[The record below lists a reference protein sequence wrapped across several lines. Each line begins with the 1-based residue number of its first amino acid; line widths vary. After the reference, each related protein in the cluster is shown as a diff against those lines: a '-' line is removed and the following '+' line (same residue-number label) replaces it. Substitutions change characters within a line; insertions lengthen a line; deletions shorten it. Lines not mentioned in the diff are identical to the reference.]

1 MSRVTLGS
9 MRLTTIPLGLLL
21 VALGTSAP
29 SAQGAAT
36 FTADTPK
43 ICDSCEEW
51 NRDKAGS
58 RVFGNTYSVGPEGLS
73 AVLITSPQGHILLDG
88 ALPQSAPLIDRN
100 IRALGFRTEDVKYI
114 LTSHGHYD
122 HVGGVAALQRA
133 SGARVV
139 GSASTAKALGA
150 GTNTEDDP
158 QFGFGREANAFPPV
172 RNVQVV
178 KDGEVIRVGPLA
190 VTAHL
195 TPGHTPGATTWSWR
209 ACEGQTCKD
218 IVYADSMS
226 AVSAPGFRFSA
237 DPQRVATFRRSI
249 ETLAALPCDVLIAL
263 HPQFAIGKTCKT
275 FADSARERLDQR
287 LADER
292 KSP

>member
-1 MSRVTLGS
+1 
-9 MRLTTIPLGLLL
+9 MRLTTIPLGFLLL
-21 VALGTSAP
+21 ALCTSAP

-36 FTADTPK
+36 FKADPPK
-43 ICDSCEEW
+43 ICDGCEEW

-58 RVFGNTYSVGPEGLS
+58 VVFDNTYSVGPEGLS
-73 AVLITSPQGHILLDG
+73 AVLVTSPQGHILLDG

-139 GSASTAKALGA
+139 GSASTAKALSGGA
-150 GTNTEDDP
+150 NTEDDP

-178 KDGEVIRVGPLA
+178 KDGEVIRLGPLA

-209 ACEGQTCKD
+209 SCEGQTCKD

-237 DPQRVATFRRSI
+237 DPQRVAAFRRSI
-249 ETLAALPCDVLIAL
+249 DTLAALRCDVLIAL

-275 FADSARERLDQR
+275 FADSARERLEQR